1 MTSVEHAGMLAGADL
16 ADDRMRALDQY
27 WWEIARE
34 LREPGMILDREP
46 DAISRFLDLAGVQY
60 IRELHVPPQY
70 RTCLDLPTAL
80 VDAGASCLG
89 VIVALQRAAYGDPN
103 MVMAAPGPSL
113 SGAIIRSLAD
123 EAQADRYYSRLAA
136 GPVNTF
142 FGLTEPP
149 KGSAVTEL
157 TTTMTPAPDGD
168 GWLLNGEKLYI
179 GNGAHAPLG
188 VAFCRRAPGP
198 WGIEAVLVD
207 TASPGFSA
215 GVLPTLGLRGARISW
230 QRYDNVHVRAD
241 NLLGAHLRPSRRGL
255 RGALHGL
262 YQFRPGV
269 AAMALGC
276 AQAAHDYLGEHRSRL
291 SKADRSEVDG
301 LLDRLAAVRRL
312 THAVAADVDHGTPDS
327 HRIGAVK
334 VQAAHLAEE
343 MTTLVARLLGPASLI
358 EHPWL
363 EKLCRDVRAFEIM
376 EGTTNLHRLS
386 VLRGLL
392 KGTYLT
398 TWSPPGD
405 GDARRN

>member
-1 MTSVEHAGMLAGADL
+1 VTSVEHAGSLAGADL
-16 ADDRMRALDQY
+16 TDDRIRALDQY
-27 WWEIARE
+27 WCEIARE
-34 LREPGMILDREP
+34 MREPGMILDGDP
-46 DAISRFLDLAGVQY
+46 DAISRFNDLAAVQY
-60 IRELHVPPQY
+60 IRELHVPPKY
-70 RTCLDLPTAL
+70 RVCLDLPTAL
-80 VDAGASCLG
+80 VDAGASSRG
-89 VIVALQRAAYGDPN
+89 VVVALQRAAYGDPN
-103 MVMAAPGPSL
+103 VVMAAPGPSL
-113 SGAIIRSLAD
+113 SGAIIRALAD
-123 EAQADRYYSRLAA
+123 EAQADWYYSRLAS
-136 GPVNTF
+136 GPVHTF
-142 FGLTEPP
+142 FGLTEPA

-157 TTTMTPAPDGD
+157 SATLTVAPDGD
-168 GWLLNGEKLYI
+168 GWLLNGEKRYI
-179 GNGAHAPLG
+179 GNGAAAPLG
-188 VAFCRRAPGP
+188 VTFCRRGPGP

-207 TASPGFSA
+207 TDSPGFSA
-215 GVLPTLGLRGARISW
+215 GVLPTIGLRGARISW
-230 QRYDNVHVRAD
+230 QRYDDVHIPAG
-241 NLLGAHLRPSRRGL
+241 NLLGAHLKPSRRGL
-255 RGALHGL
+255 QGALQGL

-276 AQAAHDYLGEHRSRL
+276 AQAAHDYLGEHRTRL

-312 THAVAADVDHGTPDS
+312 THAVAADVDRGAPDS

-343 MTTLVARLLGPASLI
+343 MTALVARLLGPASLI

-363 EKLCRDVRAFEIM
+363 EKLSRDVRAFEIM

-405 GDARRN
+405 GDASRN